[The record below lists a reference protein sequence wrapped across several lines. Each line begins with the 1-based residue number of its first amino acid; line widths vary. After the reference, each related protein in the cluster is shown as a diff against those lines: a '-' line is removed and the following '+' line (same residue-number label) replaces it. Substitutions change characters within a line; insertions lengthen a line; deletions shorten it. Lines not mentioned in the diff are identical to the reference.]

1 MVQQPPPLPSSDF
14 LFCRHSCT
22 KHFCQGNARET
33 VSALGFAPASS
44 HPPSSF
50 YFSRSRSC
58 RSSSSQRAFYA
69 RTRPR
74 SARHVAWQR
83 LPVCALLDQPLFV
96 IAGAHYSVLPAL
108 ILSVLAGGEAARMQR
123 NMRAAI
129 GHAPTPTAS
138 FGRRP
143 RCLSSCRTTGCV
155 SPCSCHRCAPRRR
168 PSSTV
173 ASLGSTE
180 PLSAARS
187 ANVANVATAQIM

>member
-33 VSALGFAPASS
+33 VSALGFALASS

-83 LPVCALLDQPLFV
+83 LPVRALLDQPLFV

-123 NMRAAI
+123 NMRAAVVTHQLRQPLLDA
-129 GHAPTPTAS
+129 GLGVSLLVVRRVACHLVLVSAPPPVVALHRLSHPWVAPSRCQPREAPTWPTW
-138 FGRRP
+138 P
-143 RCLSSCRTTGCV
+143 L
-155 SPCSCHRCAPRRR
+155 HR
-168 PSSTV
+168 
-173 ASLGSTE
+173 
-180 PLSAARS
+180 
-187 ANVANVATAQIM
+187 